1 MPSLFLTR
9 VATLPLL
16 LARLEVRYTTSVK
29 AATLVALRTTKGV
42 ISVRSSFSTYSILA
56 NITKI
61 DASRVITYY
70 SKLFLTLN
78 ARSFTSFATIVLILS

>member
-9 VATLPLL
+9 VVTLPLL
-16 LARLEVRYTTSVK
+16 LARLEVYYITSVK
-29 AATLVALRTTKGV
+29 VATLVALGIIGGV
-42 ISVRSSFSTYSILA
+42 ISVRSSFFTYSVLA

-61 DASRVITYY
+61 DTSRVITYY

-78 ARSFTSFATIVLILS
+78 TYSFTSFATIALILS